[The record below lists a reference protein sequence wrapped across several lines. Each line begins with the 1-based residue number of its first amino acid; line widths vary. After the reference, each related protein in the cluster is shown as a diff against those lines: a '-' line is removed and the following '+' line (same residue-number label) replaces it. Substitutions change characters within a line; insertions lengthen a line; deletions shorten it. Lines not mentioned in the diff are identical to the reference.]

1 MDRNWLIT
9 QSPTAQVRIFAEELL
24 KDGLIHS
31 RKEISRYIEQQRRN
45 YNLPEYRIGHE
56 SGGIQQ
62 ATVNCERLGRASY
75 RLRVTSQNGS
85 EEFAPISRGQAAVQV
100 LDHTIMQL
108 AALAREIDYISAD
121 SEEMQELEKLKSTVQ
136 SLHDIKRIW
145 N

>member
-31 RKEISRYIEQQRRN
+31 RREISQYIEQQRRN

-62 ATVNCERLGRASY
+62 ATVNCEKLGRASY

-85 EEFAPISRGQAAVQV
+85 EEAAPISRSQAAVQV
-100 LDHTIMQL
+100 LDHAIKQL
-108 AALAREIDYISAD
+108 SALAREIDYISAD